1 MVAVTK
7 KMKVNMPAMSSR
19 DNRVVRLQFLRITT
33 KAVSTIQPV
42 EPVSSNLALQ
52 SLARAVNLAIAV
64 MLQAQAVVAASRPVI
79 RSQPLRLRRQV
90 AQALREPAVLVTQTA
105 LELTPMLQ

>member
-1 MVAVTK
+1 MT
-7 KMKVNMPAMSSR
+7 M
-19 DNRVVRLQFLRITT
+19 
-33 KAVSTIQPV
+33 KAVPITQPV
-42 EPVSSNLALQ
+42 ELANRNLALQ
-52 SLARAVNLAIAV
+52 SLARAANPAIAV
-64 MLQAQAVVAASRPVI
+64 MLQAQAVVATSRPVI